1 MKYKS
6 TELHQVNYLRDEF
19 LQGNNDAFAKLYQA
33 LAPALYSMGLSFRI
47 KKDIIEDALHDT
59 FEDIYNQKH
68 NLGKV
73 ENVKLY
79 FMSAFRNKL
88 FMLIKKENNTSE
100 LDANATLPPNLI
112 EKDHLDSW
120 IEQEKISE
128 QKKLIKKLLDELT
141 PNQREVIFYRFVEGL
156 TLDEISS
163 LMAISYQSVKNLI
176 YRSVTKLKEL
186 KDSFLQATK

>member
-1 MKYKS
+1 
-6 TELHQVNYLRDEF
+6 
-19 LQGNNDAFAKLYQA
+19 
-33 LAPALYSMGLSFRI
+33 
-47 KKDIIEDALHDT
+47 
-59 FEDIYNQKH
+59 
-68 NLGKV
+68 
-73 ENVKLY
+73 
-79 FMSAFRNKL
+79 MSAFRNKL